1 MVIKIE
7 DVEKLK
13 KKLTLKPLLLYGM
26 GTIGMEIS
34 KWLDSQQMDYTF
46 VDRNAKEKQGSVN
59 KPVMTPEELKIN
71 YMNANIIVSTNIYFD
86 EIKTKLLDYGFVENQ
101 IIPYTLFISPNNIWP
116 DLEDN
121 INWDLMK
128 PSVELFSEWINV
140 TTKSLV
146 DYGAGQMYLKT
157 FLSKDVE
164 YYPVDYIKR
173 FDNTIVCDLN
183 TGNFPDLQAD
193 VAVLN
198 GVLEFL
204 TTAEDLIKHVCEKTA
219 NMIIISYMTVDKFP
233 NITGRRTSGYLSDL
247 TELKII
253 QLLDDG
259 GFKLVKR
266 ESDPL
271 DNTDTIY
278 LFEKK

>member
-1 MVIKIE
+1 MVIKVDDIE
-7 DVEKLK
+7 ELK
-13 KKLTLKPLLLYGM
+13 NNLTLKPLILYGM

-34 KWLDSQQMDYTF
+34 HWLDSQQIEYTF
-46 VDRNAKEKQGSVN
+46 VDRNAIEKQKLVN
-59 KPVMTPEELKIN
+59 KPVVTPESLKTD
-71 YMNANIIVSTNIYFD
+71 YMNANIIISTNIYFD
-86 EIKTKLLDYGFVENQ
+86 EIKTKLLESGFSESQ
-101 IIPYTLFISPNNIWP
+101 IIPYTLFIPQNIVWP

-128 PSVELFSEWINV
+128 PSVELFSKWIDENM
-140 TTKSLV
+140 KSVV

-157 FLSKDVE
+157 FLSKDVK
-164 YYPVDYIKR
+164 YYPVDYMKR
-173 FDNTIVCDLN
+173 FDDTIVCDLN
-183 TGNFPDLQAD
+183 KGNFPDLQAD

-204 TTAEDLIKHVCEKTA
+204 ITAEDLIKHVCEKTA

-253 QLLDDG
+253 HLLDDG
-259 GFKLVKR
+259 GFRLVKK

-278 LFEKK
+278 LFEK

>member
-1 MVIKIE
+1 MVIKVE
-7 DVEKLK
+7 DIEKLK
-13 KKLTLKPLLLYGM
+13 KKLTMKPLILYGM

-34 KWLDSQQMDYTF
+34 HWLDLQRIEYTF
-46 VDRNAKEKQGSVN
+46 VDRNAIEKQKLVN
-59 KPVMTPEELKIN
+59 KPVVTPESLKN
-71 YMNANIIVSTNIYFD
+71 DYTNANIIVSTNIYFD
-86 EIKTKLLDYGFVENQ
+86 EIKTKLIEYGFSESQ
-101 IIPYTLFISPNNIWP
+101 IIPYTLFIPQNIIWR

-128 PSVELFSEWINV
+128 PSVELFSKWIDENI
-140 TTKSLV
+140 KSIV

-157 FLSKDVE
+157 FLSKDVK
-164 YYPVDYIKR
+164 YYPVDYMKR
-173 FDNTIVCDLN
+173 FDDTIVCDLN
-183 TGNFPDLQAD
+183 NGNFPDLKAD

-204 TTAEDLIKHVCEKTA
+204 ITAEDLIKHVCEKTA

-247 TELKII
+247 SELKII

-259 GFKLVKR
+259 GFRLDKK

-271 DNTDTIY
+271 DSTDTIY

>member
-1 MVIKIE
+1 MVIKVDDIE
-7 DVEKLK
+7 ELK
-13 KKLTLKPLLLYGM
+13 NNLTLKPLILYGM

-34 KWLDSQQMDYTF
+34 HWLDSQQIEYTF
-46 VDRNAKEKQGSVN
+46 VDRNAIEKQKLVN
-59 KPVMTPEELKIN
+59 KPVVTPESLKTD
-71 YMNANIIVSTNIYFD
+71 YMNANIIISTNIYFD
-86 EIKTKLLDYGFVENQ
+86 EIKTKLLESGFSESQ
-101 IIPYTLFISPNNIWP
+101 IIPYTLFVPQNIVWP

-128 PSVELFSEWINV
+128 PSVELFSKWIDENM
-140 TTKSLV
+140 KSVV

-157 FLSKDVE
+157 FLSKDVK
-164 YYPVDYIKR
+164 YYPVDYMKR
-173 FDNTIVCDLN
+173 FDDTIVCDLN
-183 TGNFPDLQAD
+183 KGNFPDLQAD

-204 TTAEDLIKHVCEKTA
+204 ITAEDLIKHVCEKTA

-253 QLLDDG
+253 HLLDDG
-259 GFKLVKR
+259 GFRLVKK

-278 LFEKK
+278 LFEK

>member
-1 MVIKIE
+1 MVIKVEDIE
-7 DVEKLK
+7 ELK
-13 KKLTLKPLLLYGM
+13 KKLTLKPLILYGM

-34 KWLDSQQMDYTF
+34 YWLDSQQIEYTF
-46 VDRNAKEKQGSVN
+46 VDRNAIEKQKLFD
-59 KPVMTPEELKIN
+59 KPVVTPESLKSDF
-71 YMNANIIVSTNIYFD
+71 MNANIIVSTNIYFD
-86 EIKTKLLDYGFVENQ
+86 EIKTKLLESGFSESQ
-101 IIPYTLFISPNNIWP
+101 IIPYTLFVPRNIVWP

-128 PSVELFSEWINV
+128 PSVELFSKWIDENMNSV
-140 TTKSLV
+140 V

-157 FLSKDVE
+157 FLSKDVK
-164 YYPVDYIKR
+164 YYPIDYMKR
-173 FDNTIVCDLN
+173 FDDTIVCDLN
-183 TGNFPDLQAD
+183 KGNFPDLQAD

-204 TTAEDLIKHVCEKTA
+204 ITAEDLIKHVCEKTA

-253 QLLDDG
+253 HLLDDG
-259 GFKLVKR
+259 GFRLVKK
-266 ESDPL
+266 EADPL

>member
-1 MVIKIE
+1 MVIKVENIE
-7 DVEKLK
+7 ELK
-13 KKLTLKPLLLYGM
+13 KKLTLKPLILYGM

-34 KWLDSQQMDYTF
+34 YWLDSQQIEYTF
-46 VDRNAKEKQGSVN
+46 VDRNAIEKQKLFD
-59 KPVMTPEELKIN
+59 KPVVTPESLKSDF
-71 YMNANIIVSTNIYFD
+71 MNANIIVSTNIYFD
-86 EIKTKLLDYGFVENQ
+86 EIKTKLLESGFSESQ
-101 IIPYTLFISPNNIWP
+101 IIPYTLFVPRNIIWP

-128 PSVELFSEWINV
+128 PSVELFSKWIDENMNSV
-140 TTKSLV
+140 V

-157 FLSKDVE
+157 FLSKDVK
-164 YYPVDYIKR
+164 YYPIDYMKR
-173 FDNTIVCDLN
+173 FDDTIVCDLN
-183 TGNFPDLQAD
+183 KGNFPDLQAD

-204 TTAEDLIKHVCEKTA
+204 ITAEDLIKHVCEKTA

-253 QLLDDG
+253 HLLDDG
-259 GFKLVKR
+259 GFRLVKK

>member
-1 MVIKIE
+1 MVIKVEDIE
-7 DVEKLK
+7 ELK
-13 KKLTLKPLLLYGM
+13 KKLTLKPLILYGM

-34 KWLDSQQMDYTF
+34 YWLDSQQIEYTF
-46 VDRNAKEKQGSVN
+46 VDRNAIEKQKLVD
-59 KPVMTPEELKIN
+59 KPVVTPESLKTDF
-71 YMNANIIVSTNIYFD
+71 MNANIIVSTNIYFD
-86 EIKTKLLDYGFVENQ
+86 EIKTKLLETGFSESQ
-101 IIPYTLFISPNNIWP
+101 IIPYTLFVPQNIVWP

-128 PSVELFSEWINV
+128 PSVELFSKWIDENM
-140 TTKSLV
+140 KSVV

-157 FLSKDVE
+157 FLSKDVK
-164 YYPVDYIKR
+164 YYPIDYMKR
-173 FDNTIVCDLN
+173 FDDTIVCDLN
-183 TGNFPDLQAD
+183 KGNFPDLQAD

-204 TTAEDLIKHVCEKTA
+204 ITAEDLIKHVCEKTK

-253 QLLDDG
+253 HLLDDG
-259 GFKLVKR
+259 GFKLVKK

>member
-7 DVEKLK
+7 APEELK
-13 KKLTLKPLLLYGM
+13 KKLTLKPLVLYGM
-26 GTIGMEIS
+26 GTIGIKIS
-34 KWLDSQQMDYTF
+34 RWLDAQQIEYTF
-46 VDRNAKEKQGSVN
+46 ADRNALEKQKLVN
-59 KPVMTPEELKIN
+59 KSVVTPESLKSD

-86 EIKTKLLDYGFVENQ
+86 EIKTSLLKIGFIENQ
-101 IIPYTLFISPNNIWP
+101 ILPYSVFVPQNIIWS

-128 PSVELFSEWINV
+128 PSVELFSKWIDENI
-140 TTKSLV
+140 KSLV

-157 FLSKDVE
+157 FLQRDVK
-164 YYPVDYIKR
+164 YYPIDYMKR
-173 FDNTIVCDLN
+173 FDETIVCDLN
-183 TGNFPDLQAD
+183 KGNFPDLQAD
-193 VAVLN
+193 ASVLN

-204 TTAEDLIKHVCEKTA
+204 ITAEDLLKHVCKKTA
-219 NMIIISYMTVDKFP
+219 NIIIISYMTADKFP

-247 TELKII
+247 TESKII

-259 GFKLVKR
+259 GFRLAKK

>member
-1 MVIKIE
+1 MVIKVE
-7 DVEKLK
+7 DMEELK
-13 KKLTLKPLLLYGM
+13 NNLTLKPLILYGM

-34 KWLDSQQMDYTF
+34 HWLDSQQIEYTF
-46 VDRNAKEKQGSVN
+46 VDRNAIEKQKLVN
-59 KPVMTPEELKIN
+59 KPVVTPESLKTD
-71 YMNANIIVSTNIYFD
+71 YMKANIIISTNIYFD
-86 EIKTKLLDYGFVENQ
+86 EIKTKLLESGYSESQ
-101 IIPYTLFISPNNIWP
+101 IIPYTLFVPQNIIWP

-128 PSVELFSEWINV
+128 PSVELFSKWIDENI
-140 TTKSLV
+140 KSLV

-157 FLSKDVE
+157 FLPKDVK
-164 YYPVDYIKR
+164 YYPVDYMKR
-173 FDNTIVCDLN
+173 FDDTIVCDLN
-183 TGNFPDLQAD
+183 KGNFPDLQAD
-193 VAVLN
+193 AAVLN

-204 TTAEDLIKHVCEKTA
+204 ITAEDLIKHVCEKTA
-219 NMIIISYMTVDKFP
+219 NIIIISYMTVDRFP

-253 QLLDDG
+253 ELLDDG
-259 GFKLVKR
+259 GFRLVKK

>member
-1 MVIKIE
+1 MVIK
-7 DVEKLK
+7 VEETEELK
-13 KKLTLKPLLLYGM
+13 KTLTLKPLVLYGM

-34 KWLDSQQMDYTF
+34 HWLDSQQIEYTF
-46 VDRNAKEKQGSVN
+46 VDRNAIEKQKLVN
-59 KPVMTPEELKIN
+59 KPVVTPESLKTD

-86 EIKTKLLDYGFVENQ
+86 EIKTKLTEYGFSEIQ
-101 IIPYTLFISPNNIWP
+101 IIPYTMFIPQNIVWP

-121 INWDLMK
+121 IDWDLMK
-128 PSVELFSEWINV
+128 PSVELFSKWIDKNI
-140 TTKSLV
+140 KSLV

-157 FLSKDVE
+157 FLSKGVK
-164 YYPVDYIKR
+164 YYPVDYMKR
-173 FDNTIVCDLN
+173 FDDTIVCDLN
-183 TGNFPDLQAD
+183 KGNFPDLQAD
-193 VAVLN
+193 VSVLN

-204 TTAEDLIKHVCEKTA
+204 ITAEDLIKHVCEKTA
-219 NMIIISYMTVDKFP
+219 NIIIISYMTVDKFP

-253 QLLDDG
+253 ELLDDG
-259 GFKLVKR
+259 GFRLVKK